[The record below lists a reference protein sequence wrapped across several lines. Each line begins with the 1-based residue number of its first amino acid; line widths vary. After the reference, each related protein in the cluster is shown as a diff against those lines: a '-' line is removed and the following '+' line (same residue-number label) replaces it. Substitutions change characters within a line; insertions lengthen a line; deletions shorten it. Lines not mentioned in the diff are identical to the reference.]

1 MSTATERA
9 TAYRVGLCHASVC
22 APKDM
27 PIETVEMQV
36 NADHPTGIDSRW
48 QLDEADHFASGETN
62 PCPCE
67 QDRERQHWL
76 LSC

>member
-1 MSTATERA
+1 M
-9 TAYRVGLCHASVC
+9 V
-22 APKDM
+22 
-27 PIETVEMQV
+27 ETQV

-48 QLDEADHFASGETN
+48 QLNEADHFADGNTN

-67 QDRERQHWL
+67 QDGERQHWL